1 MCRIMLKIAVLGI
14 GNAGN
19 QVANLATANQIESF
33 CVNTSERD
41 LDTIDQG
48 ISVFLFG
55 NSEGAG
61 KDRGVAKNYVKTQY
75 SALLNNEIFDSF
87 ITDKDIIFIVSST
100 GGGTGSGVSIILSD
114 ILSRVYQN
122 KVFINIGILPLL
134 SESIGAQRNTLEFFK
149 ELKNLNKS
157 YMLYDNNKYK
167 NLTTNECMRK
177 VNSEIVDMMKYIRG
191 DYSYQ
196 SSFGMI
202 DDADMYKILT
212 VPGMIN
218 VSAFENFQEKDME
231 DNVALDAYMTKIIRT
246 NATCTLDTD
255 RIIKRMGV
263 ITNISKELTKYYDAS
278 FKAFKEN
285 IGEPVEVFEHYFVS
299 TEGDIPNRYCVI
311 LSGLSIPDD
320 RINVTLQRIKEVE
333 EALARKKESS
343 LIDSIDSLDEL
354 KVESMQI
361 DRNKSKEKKDIKSI
375 DLNFMDNY

>member
-1 MCRIMLKIAVLGI
+1 MLKIAVLGI

-167 NLTTNECMRK
+167 NLSVNECMKK
-177 VNSEIVDMMKYIRG
+177 VNSEIIDMMKYIRG

-196 SSFGMI
+196 SSYGMI

-218 VSAFENFQEKDME
+218 VSAFENFMEKDME

-285 IGEPVEVFEHYFVS
+285 IGEPVEIFEHYFVS
-299 TEGDIPNRYCVI
+299 SENEIPNRYCVI

-343 LIDSIDSLDEL
+343 LIDSIDSLDGL

>member
-1 MCRIMLKIAVLGI
+1 MLKIAVLGI

-19 QVANLATANQIESF
+19 QVANLSKANNIDTF

-48 ISVFLFG
+48 IPVFLFG

-61 KDRGVAKNYVKTQY
+61 KDRTVAKNYVKSQY

-87 ITDKDIIFIVSST
+87 ITDKDIVFIVSST
-100 GGGTGSGVSIILSD
+100 GGGTGSGVSIILAD

-122 KVFINIGILPLL
+122 KVFINIGILPML

-167 NLTTNECMRK
+167 NLSVNECMKK
-177 VNSEIVDMMKYIRG
+177 VNSEIIDMMKYIRG

-196 SSFGMI
+196 SSYGMI

-218 VSAFENFQEKDME
+218 VSAFENFMEKDME

-263 ITNISKELTKYYDAS
+263 ITNISKGLTKYYDAS

-285 IGEPVEVFEHYFVS
+285 IGEPVEIFEHYFVS
-299 TEGDIPNRYCVI
+299 TENEIPNRYCVI

-343 LIDSIDSLDEL
+343 LIDSIDSLDGL

-375 DLNFMDNY
+375 DLDFMNQY

>member
-1 MCRIMLKIAVLGI
+1 MLKIAVLGI

-19 QVANLATANQIESF
+19 QVANLSKTNNIDTF

-48 ISVFLFG
+48 IPVFLFG

-61 KDRGVAKNYVKTQY
+61 KDRTVAKNYVKSQY

-87 ITDKDIIFIVSST
+87 ITDKDIVFIVSST
-100 GGGTGSGVSIILSD
+100 GGGTGSGVSIILAD

-122 KVFINIGILPLL
+122 KVFINIGILPML

-167 NLTTNECMRK
+167 NLSVNECMKK
-177 VNSEIVDMMKYIRG
+177 VNSEIIDMMKYIRG

-196 SSFGMI
+196 SSYGMI

-218 VSAFENFQEKDME
+218 VSAFENFMEKDME

-285 IGEPVEVFEHYFVS
+285 IGEPVEIFEHYFVS
-299 TEGDIPNRYCVI
+299 TENEIPNRYCVI

-320 RINVTLQRIKEVE
+320 RINITLQRIKEVE

-343 LIDSIDSLDEL
+343 LIDSIDSLDGL

-375 DLNFMDNY
+375 DLDFMNQY

>member
-1 MCRIMLKIAVLGI
+1 MLKIAVLGI

-299 TEGDIPNRYCVI
+299 TDGDIPNRYCVI

-343 LIDSIDSLDEL
+343 LIDSIDSLDGL

>member
-1 MCRIMLKIAVLGI
+1 MLKIAVLGI

-191 DYSYQ
+191 DFSYQ

-246 NATCTLDTD
+246 NATCILDTD

-343 LIDSIDSLDEL
+343 LIDSIDSLDGL

>member
-1 MCRIMLKIAVLGI
+1 MLKIAVLGI

>member
-1 MCRIMLKIAVLGI
+1 MLKIAVLGI

-343 LIDSIDSLDEL
+343 LIDSIDSLDGL

>member
-1 MCRIMLKIAVLGI
+1 MLKIAVLGI

-122 KVFINIGILPLL
+122 KVFINIGILPML

-167 NLTTNECMRK
+167 NLSVNECMKK
-177 VNSEIVDMMKYIRG
+177 VNSEIIDMMKYIRG

-196 SSFGMI
+196 SSYGMI

-218 VSAFENFQEKDME
+218 VSAFENFMEKDME

-343 LIDSIDSLDEL
+343 LIDSIDSLDGL